1 MYPEHNKRGFPGGH
15 IANGSVLA
23 VKDHFLY
30 IVHGNTTYQKKYNK
44 PIFHSNYMIPI
55 IIIL

>member
-1 MYPEHNKRGFPGGH
+1 MYPEHNKSGFPGGH

-44 PIFHSNYMIPI
+44 PIFHSNYMMPI
-55 IIIL
+55 IIS